1 MKKQFDNKVQLKQE
15 MLNACVQ
22 YMEAYQQDVVL
33 DMEHVDELAE
43 RKRDGWFYW
52 AVRKSGTHITS
63 TSAKFDELVKS
74 WGEDQIIIKA
84 LIGRSVENGYFEIL
98 YTKHPA
104 IQYDEEGNE
113 VEL

>member
-1 MKKQFDNKVQLKQE
+1 MKKQFANKTELKQE

-22 YMEAYQQDVVL
+22 YMKAFHKDVVL
-33 DMEHVDELAE
+33 DMEQVDELAE

-52 AVRKSGTHITS
+52 AVCKSGTHTRS
-63 TSAKFDELVKS
+63 TSAKFDELVKAC
-74 WGEDQIIIKA
+74 GEDQIIIKA
-84 LIGRSVENGYFEIL
+84 LIGRSVENGNFEIL

-104 IQYDEEGNE
+104 IQYDEEDDE